1 MRSSSLLLAIVLGAL
16 ASLPVGASLATAQI
30 KPGKSEA
37 DKAARE
43 GKEAADRAAKAE
55 AEKAA
60 KEGKAAPQPDDNA
73 KDKDAKDKDAKDKDA
88 KDKDAAASGAT
99 APAEPGASSRAA
111 AVSPNK
117 GKKRKVEYVVAV
129 INDAIIL
136 NSELEAR
143 RTPVLAEA
151 QQITDPKERDRRIAK
166 LTSQVL
172 DEMVNEELIVQA
184 AEASKVE
191 VESSEV
197 QAALDEIKQ
206 QNNLD
211 EAGLSTALAAQGYTL
226 ANYKGELRRQLLRLR
241 AVNQLV
247 APKVNI
253 TDEDVRARYDQMARR
268 TEQVQAVKLAH
279 MLFKLPEH
287 ATEQQ
292 LADAKEKASK
302 AIARV
307 KAGEDFAKVAASE
320 SDDDST
326 KTTGGELGWFQRG
339 SMANP
344 EWEPIVFAM
353 EKGDVRGPVSGPQGF
368 HVFQVTEVKRS
379 DLKPFAEMK
388 DQLQRELRRRE
399 MDKQTQVW
407 VEELRK
413 KAYIDIKLQ

>member
-1 MRSSSLLLAIVLGAL
+1 MRSSSLLLAVVLGAL
-16 ASLPVGASLATAQI
+16 ASLPAVTAMAQM

-43 GKEAADRAAKAE
+43 GKAAADKAAKEDAD
-55 AEKAA
+55 KAA
-60 KEGKAAPQPDDNA
+60 KEGKAQPEPDD
-73 KDKDAKDKDAKDKDA
+73 KDKDDKDKD

-99 APAEPGASSRAA
+99 APAGTPGASSHAA
-111 AVSPNK
+111 AGTSPNK
-117 GKKRKVEYVVAV
+117 GKKLKVEFVVAV
-129 INDAIIL
+129 INDAIVL
-136 NSELEAR
+136 NSELETR
-143 RTPVLAEA
+143 RLPVLAEA

-184 AEASKVE
+184 AEAAKIE
-191 VESSEV
+191 IESSEV
-197 QAALDEIKQ
+197 QAALDEVRQ

-211 EAGLSTALAAQGYTL
+211 EAGLSTALAGQGYTL
-226 ANYKGELRRQLLRLR
+226 TGYKGELRRQLLRLR

-292 LADAKEKASK
+292 IADAKEKASK

-307 KAGEDFAKVAASE
+307 KAGEDFAKVAATE

-326 KTTGGELGWFQRG
+326 KATGGELGWFQRG

-353 EKGDVRGPVSGPQGF
+353 EKGDVRGPVTGPQGF
-368 HVFQVTEVKRS
+368 HVFLVDEIKRS
-379 DLKPFAEMK
+379 DLKPFPEMK

-407 VEELRK
+407 VDELRK

>member
-1 MRSSSLLLAIVLGAL
+1 VRSSCSLLVVLLCSLASVTAL
-16 ASLPVGASLATAQI
+16 ADV
-30 KPGKSEA
+30 KPKKSEA
-37 DKAARE
+37 DKAARA
-43 GKEAADRAAKAE
+43 GKADADKAAKADADKAA

-60 KEGKAAPQPDDNA
+60 HPDA
-73 KDKDAKDKDAKDKDA
+73 TDKSDAKSDAKSDPDAGDKADPS
-88 KDKDAAASGAT
+88 AAAAGT
-99 APAEPGASSRAA
+99 APAGAAT
-111 AVSPNK
+111 SPNK
-117 GKKRKVEYVVAV
+117 GKKVRVEYVVAV

-143 RTPVLAEA
+143 RLPVLSEA
-151 QQITDPKERDRRIAK
+151 QQITDPKERERRISK

-184 AEASKVE
+184 AEAAKIE
-191 VESSEV
+191 IESSEV

-211 EAGLSTALAAQGYTL
+211 DAGLAAALAGQGYTL
-226 ANYKGELRRQLLRLR
+226 ANYRQEMRRQLLRFR

-247 APKVNI
+247 APKVQI

-279 MLFKLPEH
+279 MLFRLPEH

-292 LADAKEKASK
+292 IAEAKDRAGK

-307 KAGEDFAKVAASE
+307 KAGDDFAKVAATESE
-320 SDDDST
+320 DDST
-326 KTTGGELGWFQRG
+326 KATGGELGWFQRG

-353 EKGDVRGPVSGPQGF
+353 EKGDVRGPVTGPQGF

-379 DLKPFAEMK
+379 DLKPFPEMK
-388 DQLQRELRRRE
+388 EQLQRELRRRE
-399 MDKQTQVW
+399 MDKQTQTW
-407 VEELRK
+407 VDDLRK

>member
-1 MRSSSLLLAIVLGAL
+1 MRSSTLLLAVVLGVV
-16 ASLPVGASLATAQI
+16 ASLPVLPAVADI
-30 KPGKSEA
+30 KPGRSEA

-43 GKEAADRAAKAE
+43 GKAAADRAAKAE

-60 KEGKAAPQPDDNA
+60 KEGKAPPAPAPDDKDKEKE
-73 KDKDAKDKDAKDKDA
+73 KDKDASSAR
-88 KDKDAAASGAT
+88 T
-99 APAEPGASSRAA
+99 PGN
-111 AVSPNK
+111 SPNK
-117 GKKRKVEYVVAV
+117 GRKIKVEYVVAV

-143 RTPVLAEA
+143 RLPLLGEA
-151 QQITDPKERDRRIAK
+151 AQITDPKERERRIAK

-184 AEASKVE
+184 AEASKLE

-211 EAGLSTALAAQGYTL
+211 ETGLAAALGAQGYTL
-226 ANYKGELRRQLLRLR
+226 AGYKHELRRQLLRYR

-268 TEQVQAVKLAH
+268 TEQVSAVKLSH

-292 LADAKEKASK
+292 IAEAKDRASK
-302 AIARV
+302 ALARV
-307 KAGEDFAKVAASE
+307 KGGEDFAKVAATE

-326 KTTGGELGWFQRG
+326 KATGGELGWFQRG

-344 EWEPIVFAM
+344 EWEPIVFSM

-368 HVFQVTEVKRS
+368 HVFLVTEIKRS
-379 DLKPFAEMK
+379 DLKPFPEMK
-388 DQLQRELRRRE
+388 DQLSRELRRRE
-399 MDKQTQVW
+399 MDKQTQTW

>member
-1 MRSSSLLLAIVLGAL
+1 VLSPRLLAMIVCAALPLRAIADDKPAKSPPAKPADARPADAKPTDARPDAKPTGAQ
-16 ASLPVGASLATAQI
+16 PN
-30 KPGKSEA
+30 
-37 DKAARE
+37 
-43 GKEAADRAAKAE
+43 
-55 AEKAA
+55 
-60 KEGKAAPQPDDNA
+60 AAPA
-73 KDKDAKDKDAKDKDA
+73 
-88 KDKDAAASGAT
+88 G
-99 APAEPGASSRAA
+99 SRPSTP
-111 AVSPNK
+111 SPNRGAK
-117 GKKRKVEYVVAV
+117 LKVDYVVAIV
-129 INDAIIL
+129 NDSIIL

-151 QQITDPKERDRRIAK
+151 QQITDPKERERRIAK

-172 DEMVNEELIVQA
+172 DEMVNEEVMVQA
-184 AEASKVE
+184 AEAAKIE

-211 EAGLSTALAAQGYTL
+211 DAGLAAALAAQGFTL
-226 ANYKGELRRQLLRLR
+226 ANYKQEVRRQMLRLR
-241 AVNQLV
+241 AENQIV
-247 APKVNI
+247 APKVQV

-268 TEQVQAVKLAH
+268 TEQVQAVKLSH

-287 ATEQQ
+287 PTEQQ
-292 LADAKEKASK
+292 IADAKEKASK

-307 KAGEDFAKVAASE
+307 KGGEEFSKVAQTESE
-320 SDDDST
+320 DDTT
-326 KTTGGELGWFQRG
+326 KATGGELGWFQRG

-344 EWEPIVFAM
+344 AWEPVVFAM
-353 EKGDVRGPVSGPQGF
+353 EKNDVRGPVPGPQGF

-379 DLKPFAEMK
+379 DLKPFPEMK

-399 MDKQTQVW
+399 LEKQTHSW

>member
-1 MRSSSLLLAIVLGAL
+1 MRRSRSLLAVVLCSIASFGA
-16 ASLPVGASLATAQI
+16 AVTAVAVTATTAVADVR
-30 KPGKSEA
+30 PGKSEA

-43 GKEAADRAAKAE
+43 GKAAADKAAQEEAAKA
-55 AEKAA
+55 AKA
-60 KEGKAAPQPDDNA
+60 GKADASDPGNPGT
-73 KDKDAKDKDAKDKDA
+73 KDKPDASDPADPGKPAG
-88 KDKDAAASGAT
+88 ASPAGTGAT
-99 APAEPGASSRAA
+99 T
-111 AVSPNK
+111 SPNK
-117 GKKRKVEYVVAV
+117 GKKLKLDYVVAV

-143 RTPVLAEA
+143 RLPVLSEA
-151 QQITDPKERDRRIAK
+151 QQITDPKERERRIAK

-184 AEASKVE
+184 AETAKVE
-191 VESSEV
+191 IESSEV
-197 QAALDEIKQ
+197 QSAIDEIKQ

-211 EAGLSTALAAQGYTL
+211 DAGLSAALAAQGLTI
-226 ANYKGELRRQLLRLR
+226 AGYKQEMRRQLLRLR
-241 AVNQLV
+241 AMNTLV
-247 APKVNI
+247 APKVQI

-292 LADAKEKASK
+292 LAEAKEKASK

-307 KAGEDFAKVAASE
+307 KAGEDFAKVAATE

-326 KTTGGELGWFQRG
+326 KATGGELGWFQRG

-353 EKGDVRGPVSGPQGF
+353 EKGDVRGPVTGPQGF
-368 HVFQVTEVKRS
+368 HVFMVTEVKRS
-379 DLKPFAEMK
+379 DLKPFPEMK
-388 DQLQRELRRRE
+388 EQLSRELRRRE
-399 MDKQTQVW
+399 MDKQTQTW

>member
-1 MRSSSLLLAIVLGAL
+1 VRSSCLLLAVVVCSL
-16 ASLPVGASLATAQI
+16 ASLAPDTAI
-30 KPGKSEA
+30 ADVKPRKSEA

-43 GKEAADRAAKAE
+43 GKAAAD
-55 AEKAA
+55 KAA
-60 KEGKAAPQPDDNA
+60 KEEADKAAKAGVPDASKDKA
-73 KDKDAKDKDAKDKDA
+73 TDKDKDKDKPDASDPADTA
-88 KDKDAAASGAT
+88 KVGTGAASAGT
-99 APAEPGASSRAA
+99 TP
-111 AVSPNK
+111 SPNR
-117 GKKRKVEYVVAV
+117 GKKLKVEYVVAV

-143 RTPVLAEA
+143 RIPILSEA
-151 QQITDPKERDRRIAK
+151 QQITDPKERERRIAK

-184 AEASKVE
+184 AESAKVE

-211 EAGLSTALAAQGYTL
+211 DAGLSSALAAQGYTL
-226 ANYKGELRRQLLRLR
+226 ANYKQELRRQLLRLR
-241 AVNQLV
+241 AVNTLV
-247 APKVNI
+247 APKVQI
-253 TDEDVRARYDQMARR
+253 GDEDVRARYDQMARR

-292 LADAKEKASK
+292 ISEAKDKASK

-307 KAGEDFAKVAASE
+307 KAGEAFAQVAATESE
-320 SDDDST
+320 DDST
-326 KTTGGELGWFQRG
+326 KATGGELGWFQRG

-353 EKGDVRGPVSGPQGF
+353 EKGDVRGPVAGPQGF
-368 HVFQVTEVKRS
+368 HVFLVTEVKRS
-379 DLKPFAEMK
+379 DLKPFPEMK
-388 DQLQRELRRRE
+388 EQLQRELRRRE
-399 MDKQTQVW
+399 MDKQTQTW

>member
-1 MRSSSLLLAIVLGAL
+1 VLAVVLCSL
-16 ASLPVGASLATAQI
+16 ASATAVAQV
-30 KPGKSEA
+30 KPRKSEA
-37 DKAARE
+37 DKAAKE
-43 GKEAADRAAKAE
+43 GKADADRAAKAD
-55 AEKAA
+55 ADKAA
-60 KEGKAAPQPDDNA
+60 ADKAAHPDAAGAD
-73 KDKDAKDKDAKDKDA
+73 KDKPNPADPSDP
-88 KDKDAAASGAT
+88 DAAK
-99 APAEPGASSRAA
+99 PGAAA
-111 AVSPNK
+111 TGTAAGAATSPNK
-117 GKKRKVEYVVAV
+117 GKKLRVEYVVAV

-143 RTPVLAEA
+143 RLPVLSEA
-151 QQITDPKERDRRIAK
+151 QQIADPKERERRIAK

-184 AEASKVE
+184 AEAAKIE
-191 VESSEV
+191 IESSEV

-206 QNNLD
+206 QNSLD
-211 EAGLSTALAAQGYTL
+211 DAGLAAALAGQGYTM
-226 ANYKGELRRQLLRLR
+226 ANYKHEMRRQLLRFR

-247 APKVNI
+247 APKVQV

-279 MLFKLPEH
+279 MLFRLAEH

-292 LADAKEKASK
+292 IATAKDKAGK

-307 KAGEDFAKVAASE
+307 KAGEDFAKVAATESE
-320 SDDDST
+320 DDST
-326 KTTGGELGWFQRG
+326 KATGGELGWFQRG

-353 EKGDVRGPVSGPQGF
+353 EKGDVRGPVTGPQGF

-379 DLKPFAEMK
+379 DLKPFPEMK
-388 DQLQRELRRRE
+388 EQLQRELRRRE
-399 MDKQTQVW
+399 MDKQTQTW
-407 VEELRK
+407 VEDLRK